1 MSLIPQGYLGAIF
14 RKIHYD
20 ALRASTEMDEN
31 EGLHLTG
38 LPGWKQIPCES
49 EAGFPLVLSQA
60 RL

>member
-1 MSLIPQGYLGAIF
+1 LAGYV
-14 RKIHYD
+14 IHYD